1 MSHPTSLAISEG
13 VIYCLAIFL
22 HVTITSFW
30 VIHLIRNAR
39 KTWREYKLH
48 KNSIHIDYQLRIKV
62 LFNYRTVLIKDAFL
76 VCIAIIEC
84 IQPLYIGVPST
95 FIRLYTKLHNQ
106 TLHSIEKQDKCKLTQ
121 LLDQLLV
128 DPAIQL
134 IPISYGILTI
144 SSMMLLII
152 LSTYL
157 ARRYFGYSL
166 EKRLLFQLVTWWASQ
181 ILFLFISLIP
191 YLQLLIF
198 IIPILMTIDWILLVK
213 SSRKLSR
220 TIKSKLFE
228 VLHFENDR
236 VRYRM
241 QRVNYITYNVF
252 ITIHLFTILSTI
264 LLITLFTITASV
276 KGLILN
282 QCYLKQ
288 NYNIDLQI
296 NLDIETRAVLR
307 KTMFTVIDG
316 YAMFSIELV
325 YGLLLVLPYLCV
337 SLAYLSHVMCR
348 GTTCGRAYRFNNA
361 MIEPLLAQNFH

>member
-1 MSHPTSLAISEG
+1 MSYPASLAISEG

-22 HVTITSFW
+22 HVILTSFW
-30 VIHLIRNAR
+30 VTHLLRNAR

-48 KNSIHIDYQLRIKV
+48 KNSTHIDYQLRVKI

-84 IQPLYIGVPST
+84 IQPLYIGVPS
-95 FIRLYTKLHNQ
+95 FVYHLYTQSHKQL
-106 TLHSIEKQDKCKLTQ
+106 LHSIERQAKCKSTQ
-121 LLDQLLV
+121 LLGQLLV

-134 IPISYGILTI
+134 IPISYGILAV

-157 ARRYFGYSL
+157 SRRYYGYSL

-191 YLQLLIF
+191 YLQLLIATV
-198 IIPILMTIDWILLVK
+198 PVLLTIDWILLIK

-252 ITIHLFTILSTI
+252 ITIHLFTILTTI
-264 LLITLFTITASV
+264 LLSTLFIITALV
-276 KGLILN
+276 EGLILN

-296 NLDIETRAVLR
+296 NLDKETRAALR
-307 KTMFTVIDG
+307 KTVFVVIER

-325 YGLLLVLPYLCV
+325 YGLLLVLPYLCM

-348 GTTCGRAYRFNNA
+348 GTTAGRAYRFNNA
-361 MIEPLLAQNFH
+361 MIEPLLAQNIH